1 MSADNATQDN
11 FDEIIRSEMPKG
23 LSLGHK
29 VCFFCVALIASAF
42 PAYLYYSKFFSVE
55 LSYYPVF
62 IGVSLVCTILLAL
75 SYGKLT
81 NEEFGN
87 VMERRRKYGEE
98 MGEAMG
104 RKEAAAYAMFI
115 SNLLFEGMVVL
126 LAFGILPR
134 LSINLPTYVMYSV
147 VSLLSGVVTFGFSY
161 GFF

>member
-1 MSADNATQDN
+1 M
-11 FDEIIRSEMPKG
+11 
-23 LSLGHK
+23 
-29 VCFFCVALIASAF
+29 
-42 PAYLYYSKFFSVE
+42 
-55 LSYYPVF
+55 
-62 IGVSLVCTILLAL
+62 CTILLAL

-87 VMERRRKYGEE
+87 VMERRWVFGLVLIGRKKYGEE